1 MYFWPNFIFR
11 SMKKVVHFN
20 CYAIENS
27 QICLVYTATFL
38 FYYYKFVGIFGKL
51 SLYIIHN
58 SGPAVRRKKAN
69 IAMKLLTQHNSLSIH
84 PAKHKLGLGERT
96 NCWPLNETCLHAAR
110 EAFWILNNK
119 LIPSNNNKK
128 L

>member
-1 MYFWPNFIFR
+1 MYFCPNFIFR
-11 SMKKVVHFN
+11 SMKNVVHFN

-69 IAMKLLTQHNSLSIH
+69 IAIKLLTQHNSLFIH
-84 PAKHKLGLGERT
+84 PAKHKLGFGERT
-96 NCWPLNETCLHAAR
+96 KCWPLNETCLQ
-110 EAFWILNNK
+110 AFWILNNW